1 MVFADISGFTALSE
15 RLATR
20 GRIGTEELVETLSRV
35 FSGMLGI
42 SASRGG
48 QLLKFGGDALLLL
61 FTGPDHA
68 QQAASAAVEI
78 RQDLRRSAQIPT
90 SVGKLKL
97 AISIGVHSGSFH
109 LFLVGEPYRQLVV
122 AGPDT
127 TNTMNAETAAEAG
140 QIVVTDA
147 TAALLGPDA
156 TVLREDGQLLLRWRK
171 GMVPRIA
178 PEPPRDTDAAAAR
191 EVTPP
196 IIAALLEHGAPDPV
210 HRIATMAF
218 FKFKGT
224 DQRLEQRRPGRIRR
238 RAARHADQGTRDVR
252 SRGHRAA
259 VRRRRRQRR
268 QAVLQFGCAAH
279 QRGRRG
285 PHAPRRARAILD
297 GGTPLP
303 LQVGIHRGHVFAGE
317 LGAADQAVFSIMGDT
332 VNTAARIMVT
342 AGPGV
347 IHAHPAVL
355 EHARTLYDTTARG
368 AVRLQGQGP
377 TTSRLPRR

>member
-1 MVFADISGFTALSE
+1 MALDEDTTMQGRLDRLVPRIVLDWVTDEPDRRGRIVDGTMVFADISGFTALSE

-42 SASRGG
+42 AASRGG

-68 QQAASAAVEI
+68 KQAASAAVEM

-97 AISIGVHSGSFH
+97 AISIGVHSGAFH

-156 TVLREDGQLLLRWRK
+156 TIPREDGQLLLRWRK
-171 GMVPRIA
+171 GMVPRTT
-178 PEPPRDTDAAAAR
+178 PEAPRDTDAAAAR
-191 EVTPP
+191 RVTPP

-210 HRIATMAF
+210 HRVATMAF

-224 DQRLEQRRPGRIRR
+224 DQRLERDGPDAFADALHVTLTRALETFEAEDIALLYVDVDANGGKLFCSSGVPRTSEDDEGRML
-238 RAARHADQGTRDVR
+238 RAARAIIDARHAAPV
-252 SRGHRAA
+252 A
-259 VRRRRRQRR
+259 
-268 QAVLQFGCAAH
+268 
-279 QRGRRG
+279 GR
-285 PHAPRRARAILD
+285 
-297 GGTPLP
+297 
-303 LQVGIHRGHVFAGE
+303 
-317 LGAADQAVFSIMGDT
+317 
-332 VNTAARIMVT
+332 
-342 AGPGV
+342 
-347 IHAHPAVL
+347 HP
-355 EHARTLYDTTARG
+355 
-368 AVRLQGQGP
+368 P
-377 TTSRLPRR
+377 WSRLRR